1 MSRGQAVALL
11 LLIVVAVWA
20 LMLVGWRR
28 RAGRSAGLD
37 VLPAVPADPGPP
49 LTEPAEGVYVSTTT
63 AGDWLDR
70 VTAQGLGTRSAADMV
85 VTGAGVGWMRQGA
98 PQVWAPRAALVGVRR
113 ASGMA
118 GKFVE
123 RDGLV
128 VVTWRLG
135 EQELDT
141 GFRPRRGQ
149 DAGRLARAVGQL
161 VPGGAATGP
170 DGTPDTG
177 GAP

>member
-1 MSRGQAVALL
+1 MSRGQAAALL
-11 LLIVVAVWA
+11 VPIVVAVWA

-28 RAGRSAGLD
+28 RAARSAGLD
-37 VLPAVPADPGPP
+37 VLPAVPADAGPP
-49 LTEPAEGVYVSTTT
+49 LTEPVEGVYVSTTT

-70 VTAQGLGTRSAADMV
+70 VTAQGLGSRSAAEMV
-85 VTGAGVGWMRQGA
+85 VTDAGVGWLRQGA
-98 PQVWAPRAALVGVRR
+98 PQVWAPRRSLVGVRR

-141 GFRPRRGQ
+141 GFRPRHGR
-149 DAGRLARAVGQL
+149 DARRLTEAVGQL
-161 VPGGAATGP
+161 VPGGAPSTA
-170 DGTPDTG
+170 D